1 MIYLDYAA
9 TTPMSKESIDI
20 YAQVATSFYGNPTS
34 LHDIGSSAE
43 ELLEK
48 SRAELAEVLS
58 CDPEGVYFT
67 SGGSDA
73 NITALAS
80 EPPLDRKS
88 TRLNSSHVAISYAVF
103 CLKKKTKAKA
113 LLHVKNE

>member
-58 CDPEGVYFT
+58 CDPEGMYFT
-67 SGGSDA
+67 RAGSDA
-73 NITALAS
+73 YITALAS
-80 EPPLDRKS
+80 MISAQDRKS
-88 TRLNSSHVAISYAVF
+88 TRLNSSHVPLSY
-103 CLKKKTKAKA
+103 
-113 LLHVKNE
+113 